1 MVVEITLKIK
11 TDATDTNQAL
21 LWLEEL
27 AKNEMFEF
35 DVVKTEKV

>member
-1 MVVEITLKIK
+1 MVELTVKIRVQ
-11 TDATDTNQAL
+11 TNDTNEAEK
-21 LWLEEL
+21 WLEEL